1 MEDLFDAYRTIYAIV
16 SSRDEK
22 FIAVGDNFGR
32 ISVLS
37 TDNWEKCSVYQTS
50 LKCIYQMIS
59 FESDGLVASGTNG
72 IEFLRLLPEGKIE
85 LIKKI
90 CNDDMNTSV
99 IANKKLYSGGAKGK
113 LLVHD
118 LSGSLLCEIEPHSE
132 AIQCLSVSEERNM
145 LASCGEDGLINIWDL
160 SSEDCTPIKILKPF
174 QHPLT
179 KRKEKYLSSLSFKG
193 DWIIAGGGPATALW
207 HIGAE
212 EPAQILESDNTV
224 PFIILQADTRIL
236 LGGSDGSIHQ
246 FKNNGKQI
254 STVATGSDIIYSLAE
269 SPSGMLYCGGNRN
282 TIDVYKHYGYRT
294 NQIIL

>member
-1 MEDLFDAYRTIYAIV
+1 
-16 SSRDEK
+16 
-22 FIAVGDNFGR
+22 
-32 ISVLS
+32 
-37 TDNWEKCSVYQTS
+37 
-50 LKCIYQMIS
+50 
-59 FESDGLVASGTNG
+59 
-72 IEFLRLLPEGKIE
+72 
-85 LIKKI
+85 
-90 CNDDMNTSV
+90 
-99 IANKKLYSGGAKGK
+99 
-113 LLVHD
+113 
-118 LSGSLLCEIEPHSE
+118 
-132 AIQCLSVSEERNM
+132 M

-160 SSEDCTPIKILKPF
+160 SKDDGTPIKTLKPF

-254 STVATGSDIIYSLAE
+254 STVATGSDIIYSLAV
-269 SPSGMLYCGGNRN
+269 SNIFKIKDFYIIVSGISEWNALLWR
-282 TIDVYKHYGYRT
+282 K
-294 NQIIL
+294 

>member
-16 SSRDEK
+16 SSNDEK
-22 FIAVGDNFGR
+22 MIAVGDNYGR

-37 TDNWEKCSVYQTS
+37 TETWEKCSIYQTS

-59 FESDGLVASGTNG
+59 FENDGLVASGTNG
-72 IEFLRLLPEGKIE
+72 IELLKISTEGKIE

-90 CNDDMNTSV
+90 CNEDVNTSV

-132 AIQCLSVSEERNM
+132 AIQCLSVSAERNM

-160 SSEDCTPIKILKPF
+160 SKDDGTPIKTLKPF

>member
-16 SSRDEK
+16 SSNDEK
-22 FIAVGDNFGR
+22 MIAVGDNYGR

-37 TDNWEKCSVYQTS
+37 TETWEKYSIYQTS

-59 FESDGLVASGTNG
+59 FENDGLVASGTNG
-72 IEFLRLLPEGKIE
+72 IELLKISTEGKIE
-85 LIKKI
+85 LIRKI
-90 CNDDMNTSV
+90 CNEDVNTSV

-132 AIQCLSVSEERNM
+132 AIQCLSVSAERNM

-160 SSEDCTPIKILKPF
+160 SKDDGTPIKTLKPF